1 MKFRSFL
8 LAAAAML
15 FAVACNETP
24 EEPVNPEAQVAVM
37 PMEVSYVANGGE
49 NAVSVVAKGA
59 WTATPSADWI
69 TVSPASGE
77 AGTVSV
83 KVTAAVNEV
92 LEAREG
98 VVTFTVGTDK
108 AELKV
113 KQAAGEAGG
122 DELWGLVGDF
132 KDETKPSWNPKEP
145 IALTWDGAYY
155 SIKNFAFN
163 EGASFKFVENGPV
176 TEWANNRGYSG
187 DKPMTANYYYALTA
201 NGGNI
206 NISVAGNYDVYL
218 SKDSK
223 TFYLME
229 AGKLPAEAQDSETIE
244 VAPFV
249 PEGLFL
255 VGNATDFGWDNT
267 GADEGAWMTRGRNGS
282 FTWTGN
288 LYAGEDKLF
297 KFLYE
302 PGNWDARYLRDAE
315 AEEYW
320 TLKHQPN
327 GGSDDQF
334 SVEEDGVYTIE
345 LNVLDLTISCVKQD
359 APAVTTWDLAA
370 LGLTSYKGTNS
381 AGVYEFDSY
390 NEDESLYFWLK
401 LAPADGVLATE
412 EGVWYDG
419 NQDSEERSVFGTIDD
434 STTFEWAYIVAG
446 SMCLSTT
453 DVEGVYEM
461 LIPEG
466 DPLIFE
472 GSYGKYSVSGTYTV
486 NMTVDTKLE
495 FWVNPDAGLGGQI
508 VQCQS
513 LIEMGMGLPGH
524 QLVMTTDNGDFAMVT
539 LLDMTNVDGYKY
551 PTSGLYVP
559 TMQPDGT
566 GKYVVVGME
575 QFGYFRIGGTMYM
588 AVMPESPT
596 DANGNEY
603 GVIVQNGLDNGMN
616 YFSLS
621 FNLPV
626 MTMDNTLTVLTGEY
640 QGMVPEG
647 FGAAAKPEV
656 ELNLE
661 GFGFTNFTAVLEGNM
676 AVLTS
681 RSMNGSLML
690 NITNWGE
697 PFASEDGELYIA
709 NEEGGIL
716 NGMLIIDDG
725 FDYLECPLK
734 MDGGRMMLFTTETPH
749 VYEAVFSSHAPMT
762 FEGASRDYKLGT
774 SIDTYEITIEGLMS
788 APAGEGDEITEVIN
802 MCYPEMPESMIY
814 FKYADKLVQLD
825 CFNKTSSEN
834 TGIVEA
840 TYPIAEFADFDSKY
854 YIAAGNDAIE
864 GMDYGSYIYAADM
877 SEKFGNIISGSM
889 DAKNNGDGTWTLTFD
904 LTCDTGLTFQGE
916 YTGEILVQ

>member
-1 MKFRSFL
+1 MKFKSFL

-24 EEPVNPEAQVAVM
+24 EEPVDPEAQVAVM
-37 PMEVSYVANGGE
+37 PLEVSYVANGGE

-59 WTATPSADWI
+59 WTATPSAEWI

-83 KVTAAVNEV
+83 KVTATKNEV
-92 LEAREG
+92 TEAREG
-98 VVTFTVGTDK
+98 VVTFAVGTEK

-113 KQAAGEAGG
+113 KQAAGVAAGSEVWGIAGSHQG
-122 DELWGLVGDF
+122 DTNETQWKPENAPEMGFADGYYYQKGMELKAGH
-132 KDETKPSWNPKEP
+132 E
-145 IALTWDGAYY
+145 
-155 SIKNFAFN
+155 
-163 EGASFKFVENGPV
+163 FKFVKDHD
-176 TEWANNRGYSG
+176 WAVNRGYSG
-187 DKPMTANYYYALTA
+187 DKPMTANYFYAVKHD
-201 NGGNI
+201 GGNI
-206 NISVAGNYDVYL
+206 KIPADGTYDIYL
-218 SKDSK
+218 NADAN

-229 AGKLPAEAQDSETIE
+229 AGKNPAEAQDSETIE

-255 VGNATDFGWDNT
+255 VGSATDFGWDNT
-267 GADEGAWMTRGRNGS
+267 GANEGAWMTRGRNGS

-302 PGNWDARYLRDAE
+302 SGNWDARYLRDAE

-327 GGSDDQF
+327 GGPDDQF

-370 LGLTSYKGTNS
+370 LGLTSFKGTNS
-381 AGVYEFDSY
+381 AGVYEFDSF
-390 NEDESLYFWLK
+390 NEDESMNFWLK
-401 LAPADGVLATE
+401 LEPADGVLATA

-419 NQDSEERSVFGTIDD
+419 YRDSEERSVFGFIDD
-434 STTFEWAYIVAG
+434 SLAGEWASIVAG
-446 SMCLSTT
+446 SMCLYTT

-472 GSYGKYSVSGTYTV
+472 GNYGNYSVSGEYTV
-486 NMTVDTKLE
+486 NMTVDTKVE

-513 LIEMGMGLPGH
+513 LMEMGLPGH
-524 QLVMTTDNGDFAMVT
+524 QLVMTTDNGDLAMVT

-551 PTSGLYVP
+551 PTSGLYAP
-559 TMQPDGT
+559 TMEPGGT
-566 GKYVVVGME
+566 GQYVVVGME

-596 DANGNEY
+596 DDNGNEY
-603 GVIVQNGLDNGMN
+603 GVSVQNGLDYGMN
-616 YFSLS
+616 FFCLS

-626 MTMDNTLTVLTGEY
+626 RTMDGTETVLTGEY
-640 QGMVPEG
+640 QGFVPEG

-661 GFGFTNFTAVLEGNM
+661 DFGFTNFTAVLEGNM
-676 AVLTS
+676 AILTS
-681 RSMNGSLML
+681 RSLNGSLML
-690 NITNWGE
+690 NITNWGA

-725 FDYLECPLK
+725 FDYFECPLK
-734 MDGGRMMLFTTETPH
+734 MDSGRMRLFTTDEYG

-762 FEGASRDYKLGT
+762 FEGESRDYKLGT
-774 SIDTYEITIEGLMS
+774 SIDTYQITIDGLMP
-788 APAGEGDEITEVIN
+788 APAGEGDEITEVMGFPYEGGNYVLYAMCGAN
-802 MCYPEMPESMIY
+802 MI
-814 FKYADKLVQLD
+814 QLD
-825 CFNKTSSEN
+825 IWNASAEDLGMVAGTFNVTD
-834 TGIVEA
+834 EA
-840 TYPIAEFADFDSKY
+840 SFDGTNHLIAGTEAR
-854 YIAAGNDAIE
+854 
-864 GMDYGSYIYAADM
+864 
-877 SEKFGNIISGSM
+877 
-889 DAKNNGDGTWTLTFD
+889 NNGDGAGCYVLIKETYDVVHYVAGGSMTLVDNGDSTWTLSLD
-904 LTCDTGLTFQGE
+904 LVSDKGETIKKE
-916 YTGEILVQ
+916 YTGAVNFMGF

>member
-1 MKFRSFL
+1 MKFKSFL

-24 EEPVNPEAQVAVM
+24 EGPVNPEAQVAVM
-37 PMEVSYVANGGE
+37 PLEVSYVANGGE

-83 KVTAAVNEV
+83 KVTAAKNEV

-98 VVTFTVGTDK
+98 VVTFAVGTEK

-132 KDETKPSWNPKEP
+132 KDANLPSWNPKEP
-145 IALTWDGAYY
+145 IALTWDGTYY

-176 TEWANNRGYSG
+176 TEWANNRGYNG
-187 DKPMTANYYYALTA
+187 DKPMTANYYYAVAA

-255 VGNATDFGWDNT
+255 VGDATDFGWDNT
-267 GADEGAWMTRGRNGS
+267 GANEGAWMTRGRNGS

-288 LYAGEDKLF
+288 LYAGKLF
-297 KFLYE
+297 KFLYV

-359 APAVTTWDLAA
+359 VPAVTTWDLAE
-370 LGLTSYKGTNS
+370 LGLTSFKGTNS
-381 AGVYEFDSY
+381 AGEYQLDSY
-390 NEDESLYFWLK
+390 NEDESWHFWLK

-419 NQDSEERSVFGTIDD
+419 YQDSEERSVFGYIDD
-434 STTFEWAYIVAG
+434 SVTFEWAFISAG

-472 GSYGKYSVSGTYTV
+472 GSYGKYSVSGIYTV
-486 NMTVDTKLE
+486 NMTVDTKVE
-495 FWVNPDAGLGGQI
+495 FWINPDAGLGGQMLM
-508 VQCQS
+508 CDS
-513 LIEMGMGLPGH
+513 LMEMGMPGH
-524 QLVMTTDNGDFAMVT
+524 YFAMQTDGGDFAMIT
-539 LLDMTNVDGYKY
+539 LLDMENMENYVY
-551 PTSGLYVP
+551 PTSGFYGLMGEPMPGQKGVL
-559 TMQPDGT
+559 
-566 GKYVVVGME
+566 VGYE
-575 QFGYFRIGGTMYM
+575 QFGYFTIGGVQYFPY
-588 AVMPESPT
+588 MPESTT
-596 DANGNEY
+596 DEMGRSY
-603 GVIVQNGLDNGMN
+603 GVDVWNGAEMGMDILVLDF
-616 YFSLS
+616 Y
-621 FNLPV
+621 LPV
-626 MTMDNTLTVLTGEY
+626 YTVEGATTVITGCY
-640 QGMVPEG
+640 QGPAG
-647 FGAAAKPEV
+647 FGGAVAKPEV

-661 GFGFTNFTAVLEGNM
+661 QFGFTHFTAVVEGNM
-676 AVLTS
+676 AILTS
-681 RSMNGSLML
+681 RSWNGSLML
-690 NITNWGE
+690 NISNWGD
-697 PFASEDGELYIA
+697 PFAMEEGVTYIA
-709 NEEGGIL
+709 GDNL
-716 NGMLIIDDG
+716 LDGMLIIDDG
-725 FDYLECPLK
+725 FDYFECPLK
-734 MDGGRMMLFTTETPH
+734 MDGGRMQLHSTSENG
-749 VYEAVFSSHAPMT
+749 VYEVVFSTRAPLT
-762 FEGASRDYKLGT
+762 FEGASVNYVLPKE
-774 SIDTYEITIEGLMS
+774 IDTYEITIDGLMS
-788 APAGEGDEITEVIN
+788 APAGEGDEITQVIN
-802 MCYPEMPESMIY
+802 ELFQGFPESMIY
-814 FKYADKLVQLD
+814 FYYGNNLVQLD
-825 CFNKTSSEN
+825 CYNAKGSEQE
-834 TGIVEA
+834 GIVPG
-840 TYPIAEFADFDSKY
+840 TYTVGEWEDFNSTY
-854 YIAAGNDAIE
+854 YIAAGTDALE
-864 GMDYGSYIYAADM
+864 GKGQGSYIYDADM
-877 SEKFGNIISGSM
+877 TEILGNIISGSM
-889 DAKNNGDGTWTLTFD
+889 NVVKYDDGEYTLTFD
-904 LTCDTGLTFQGE
+904 LTCDTGVTFQGE
-916 YTGEILVQ
+916 YNGEILVQ

>member
-1 MKFRSFL
+1 MKFKSFL

-24 EEPVNPEAQVAVM
+24 EAPVDPEAQVAVM
-37 PMEVSYVANGGE
+37 PLEVSYVANGGE

-59 WTATPSADWI
+59 WTATPSAEWI

-83 KVTAAVNEV
+83 KVTATKNEV
-92 LEAREG
+92 TEAREG
-98 VVTFTVGTDK
+98 VVTFAVGTEK

-113 KQAAGEAGG
+113 KQAAGVAAGSDTWKLTG
-122 DELWGLVGDF
+122 NDAFAAAAGVQAWS
-132 KDETKPSWNPKEP
+132 ETDGKLAE
-145 IALTWDGAYY
+145 WDGAYY
-155 SIKNFAFN
+155 AVKGLELPA
-163 EGASFKFVENGPV
+163 GAEFKFNNG
-176 TEWANNRGYSG
+176 TWAVNRGYSG
-187 DKPMTANYYYALTA
+187 DKPMTANYFYAVKHD
-201 NGGNI
+201 GGNI
-206 NISVAGNYDVYL
+206 KIPADGTYDIYL
-218 SKDSK
+218 NADAN

-229 AGKLPAEAQDSETIE
+229 AGKNPAEAQDSETIE

-249 PEGLFL
+249 PDGLFL
-255 VGNATDFGWDNT
+255 VGDATDFGWDNT
-267 GADEGAWMTRGRNGS
+267 GANEGAWMTRGRNGS

-288 LYAGEDKLF
+288 LYAGKLF

-302 PGNWDARYLRDAE
+302 SGNWDARYLRDAE

-327 GGSDDQF
+327 GGPDDQF

-370 LGLTSYKGTNS
+370 LGLTSFKGTNS
-381 AGVYEFDSY
+381 SGVYEFDSF
-390 NEDESLYFWLK
+390 NEDESMNFWLK
-401 LAPADGVLATE
+401 LEPADGVLATE

-419 NQDSEERSVFGTIDD
+419 YQESDERSVFGYIDD
-434 STTFEWAYIVAG
+434 SLAGEWASIVAG
-446 SMCLSTT
+446 SMCLMTT
-453 DVEGVYEM
+453 DVEGVYTM

-472 GSYGKYSVSGTYTV
+472 GYYGKYSVSGEYTV

-513 LIEMGMGLPGH
+513 LMEMGMPLPGH
-524 QLVMTTDNGDFAMVT
+524 QLVITTDNGDLAMVT

-559 TMQPDGT
+559 TMEPSGT

-588 AVMPESPT
+588 AVMPESAT
-596 DANGNEY
+596 DDNGNEY

-616 YFSLS
+616 YFFLS

-626 MTMDNTLTVLTGEY
+626 RTMEGTLTVLTGEY
-640 QGMVPEG
+640 QGFVPEG

-661 GFGFTNFTAVLEGNM
+661 DFGFTNFTAVLEGNM

-690 NITNWGE
+690 NITNWGA

-725 FDYLECPLK
+725 FDYFECPLK
-734 MDGGRMMLFTTETPH
+734 MDGARMKLFTTETPN

-762 FEGASRDYKLGT
+762 FEGESRDYKLGT
-774 SIDTYEITIEGLMS
+774 SIDTYQITIDGLMP
-788 APAGEGDEITEVIN
+788 APAGEGDEITQVIN
-802 MCYPEMPESMIY
+802 MCYDMPESMIY
-814 FKYADKLVQLD
+814 FYYADNLVQLD
-825 CFNKTSSEN
+825 CFNKTSSEK

-840 TYPIAEFADFDSKY
+840 TYPVAEFADFDSKY
-854 YIAAGNDAIE
+854 YIAAGNDVIE
-864 GMDYGSYIYAADM
+864 GMDYGSYIYTSDM
-877 SEKFGNIISGSM
+877 SEKLGNITSGSM

-904 LTCDTGLTFQGE
+904 LTCDTGVTFQGE
-916 YTGEILVQ
+916 YTGEIMAQ